1 MEVEVEV
8 EGSLVDVSSALAFL
22 RVMPGLLGLSL
33 LCKPDERSK
42 VVTFIILLPGTRFK
56 GVQGGKRESE
66 IKIFQAFEDKG
77 ADMINLASEQ
87 AVTLPVKRFKGG
99 KNLKFKVVRD

>member
-1 MEVEVEV
+1 MWV

-22 RVMPGLLGLSL
+22 RVMPGLLGIIL

-56 GVQGGKRESE
+56 GVQGG
-66 IKIFQAFEDKG
+66 
-77 ADMINLASEQ
+77 
-87 AVTLPVKRFKGG
+87 
-99 KNLKFKVVRD
+99 